1 MKLFRAIPRRN
12 FDPNFVGRPRTTRRI
27 PSNVP
32 FVVDNLWEY
41 LRPGHL
47 PSRRHAVYAS
57 PSPELTVAGASADG
71 PLKDSYLV
79 CELEFFRENDNRT
92 PSAEPLYRVVQLTVP
107 DAREHPDV
115 FLLKKLA
122 LAKLGAEFADL
133 PLAEK
138 LSAAALFLPGASPED
153 LALAAQTNP
162 AVRAILK
169 AANELSTFWT
179 DAHEP
184 STGQTGEVFF
194 ELLPGAAYR
203 LKPLPA

>member
-12 FDPNFVGRPRTTRRI
+12 FDPNFVGGRRSTQRI

-41 LRPGHL
+41 LRPGDL
-47 PSRRHAVYAS
+47 PSRRRAIYAS
-57 PSPELTVAGASADG
+57 PTRELALAGASGDG
-71 PLKDSYLV
+71 PLKDGYLV
-79 CELEFFRENDNRT
+79 CELEFFPESSNSI
-92 PSAEPLYRVVQLTVP
+92 SAEKTLYRAAQLTVP

-138 LSAAALFLPGASPED
+138 LGAAALFLPGASPED
-153 LALAAQTNP
+153 LMQASQANP
-162 AVRAILK
+162 AVRGILN
-169 AANELSTFWT
+169 AARELSTFWT
-179 DAHEP
+179 EAGE
-184 STGQTGEVFF
+184 SSAGTGEVFF

-203 LKPLPA
+203 LKPLDSA